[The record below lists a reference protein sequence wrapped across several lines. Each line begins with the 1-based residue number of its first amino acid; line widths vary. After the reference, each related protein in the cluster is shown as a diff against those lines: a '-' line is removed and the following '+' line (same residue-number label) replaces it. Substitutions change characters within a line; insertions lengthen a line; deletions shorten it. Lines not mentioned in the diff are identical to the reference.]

1 MENIQSHYL
10 PKFNKF
16 DKNATIKTFFIIFYP
31 KSFKEQTIIDSLCVL
46 VSPVTAFIFKDK
58 LNRSRSNQDK
68 TKRKRVKNLYK
79 KFNRKRNSSNFFKHL
94 NPLEYVKYMNYILRN
109 F

>member
-16 DKNATIKTFFIIFYP
+16 DKNATIKTFFTIFYP
-31 KSFKEQTIIDSLCVL
+31 KSPMEQAKIAAFTFLLD
-46 VSPVTAFIFKDK
+46 PVTAFIFKDK